1 MLLKKGVY
9 PYEYMDS
16 WENFDETTL
25 SPKEGFYSNL
35 NLEDIGDEDYAHA
48 QKVWDVFEIKTLGEY
63 HNLYAQSDTLLLADV
78 LKNFRNKYLEIYEL
92 DAIYF
97 VSAPGLAWQAC
108 FKKTGL
114 KLELLTDYH
123 MLLMIE
129 KEIRGGICQAAHRY
143 FKANDKYMNNY
154 DKKIDSSYIIYRI
167 LDGNNL
173 YGRAMSQKLP
183 VNGFKCVKKLSKFNE
198 DLKKNMMKIV
208 IEDILLK

>member
-1 MLLKKGVY
+1 
-9 PYEYMDS
+9 
-16 WENFDETTL
+16 
-25 SPKEGFYSNL
+25 
-35 NLEDIGDEDYAHA
+35 
-48 QKVWDVFEIKTLGEY
+48 
-63 HNLYAQSDTLLLADV
+63 
-78 LKNFRNKYLEIYEL
+78 
-92 DAIYF
+92 
-97 VSAPGLAWQAC
+97 
-108 FKKTGL
+108 
-114 KLELLTDYH
+114 

-208 IEDILLK
+208 IEDILLKQMQSIQKRYLIIIRIYHFYPKEKRLKNSKNLFVAQKTKKNCFSYKSFKTGIKSRNRTKKGTLSNSV

>member
-1 MLLKKGVY
+1 
-9 PYEYMDS
+9 
-16 WENFDETTL
+16 
-25 SPKEGFYSNL
+25 
-35 NLEDIGDEDYAHA
+35 
-48 QKVWDVFEIKTLGEY
+48 
-63 HNLYAQSDTLLLADV
+63 
-78 LKNFRNKYLEIYEL
+78 
-92 DAIYF
+92 
-97 VSAPGLAWQAC
+97 
-108 FKKTGL
+108 
-114 KLELLTDYH
+114 